1 MRSSNLK
8 YYGKGVALG
17 LALTAL
23 VLLLVKTGGT
33 INGAPA
39 GVFVQHG
46 FDQFTTPNDG
56 NTYHN
61 FTDGPIPAGFF
72 DNSGSSG
79 SSNAYSGA
87 VPLKGV
93 PLPNQGGA
101 DTVIQ
106 RNEDVTTP
114 GTTSLTVV
122 GLSLASD
129 RPIQITFSDSHT
141 EDWNM
146 AVGLSQLEPS
156 TGSMTITDNGT
167 ATGTFDSV
175 LNIIPRFTFT
185 RVSDGLVKVWDT
197 GNSGRAAA
205 AGTLEASRQQAL
217 LMSGGTIKPCAVIAT
232 TQENPSS
239 KAQGARQARTEAT
252 IQPDATGGGAPI
264 KLTSSRTPWSV
275 SGGVFH
281 PGPPSE
287 ADRWRKHQPSPT
299 PIPCATPIIIQPQ
312 Q

>member
-1 MRSSNLK
+1 MRNGNLK
-8 YYGKGVALG
+8 YYGKGLALG
-17 LALTAL
+17 LVLTAT

-33 INGAPA
+33 TNGAS
-39 GVFVQHG
+39 GVFVPKG
-46 FDQFTTPNDG
+46 YDTFTTPNDG

-72 DNSGSSG
+72 NTAGSGG
-79 SSNAYSGA
+79 SSNAYNGA

-106 RNEDVTTP
+106 RNEDVITP

-122 GLSLASD
+122 GLSLASVSPL
-129 RPIQITFSDSHT
+129 RVTFSDSHT

-146 AVGLSQLEPS
+146 AVGLSQLQAS
-156 TGSMTITDNGT
+156 TGSMTIKDNSGS
-167 ATGTFDSV
+167 AGTFDST

-185 RVSDGLVKVWDT
+185 RVSDGTVKVWDT
-197 GNSGRAAA
+197 GSSGRSAAA
-205 AGTLEASRQQAL
+205 TGTLEASRQESLAQSASL
-217 LMSGGTIKPCAVIAT
+217 IKPCIIIAQQQQ
-232 TQENPSS
+232 QENPTST
-239 KAQGARQARTEAT
+239 RQTQQAPPSAV
-252 IQPDATGGGAPI
+252 PDATGGGAPI
-264 KLTSSRTPWSV
+264 KLTSAGTPWSV

-287 ADRWRKHQPSPT
+287 EDRWRKHQPSPT
-299 PIPCATPIIIQPQ
+299 PTPCQTPIGTQ

>member
-1 MRSSNLK
+1 MRNSNLK
-8 YYGKGVALG
+8 YYGKGVAVG
-17 LALTAL
+17 LVLTAL

-33 INGAPA
+33 TSGAPA

-72 DNSGSSG
+72 NNSGSSG

-122 GLSLASD
+122 GLSLASVS
-129 RPIQITFSDSHT
+129 PLQITFSDSHT
-141 EDWNM
+141 EAWNM
-146 AVGLSQLEPS
+146 TVGLSEIEAS

-175 LNIIPRFTFT
+175 LNIVPRFTFT
-185 RVSDGLVKVWDT
+185 RVSDGLVKIWDT
-197 GNSGRAAA
+197 GSTGRAAA
-205 AGTLEASRQQAL
+205 PGTLQASRQEAL
-217 LMSGGTIKPCAVIAT
+217 SLSAAPVRPCAVIAT
-232 TQENPSS
+232 QENPTS
-239 KAQGARQARTEAT
+239 KAPVARQARIEAT
-252 IQPDATGGGAPI
+252 VQPDATGGGAPI
-264 KLTSSRTPWSV
+264 KLTSTRTPWAV
-275 SGGVFH
+275 SGGVFR

-287 ADRWRKHQPSPT
+287 EDRWRKHQPSPT
-299 PIPCATPIIIQPQ
+299 PTPCATPIIIQPQ